1 MAIAF
6 DSATAMTGN
15 TSVTSKTFSH
25 TCSGSDRILFVISAV
40 QTARTITGITY
51 NSVAM
56 TYIDRKQT
64 DYGNEVELWYLV
76 APATGTN
83 NVVIS
88 VDSASNLTGGAISF
102 TGASQT
108 GQPDASSTSGNPTS
122 GVSSY
127 SPAVT
132 SVADNCFAVV
142 GMICASGA
150 TLTGGTNTSIG
161 SQPEVTHAGSAFIY
175 STGGQTPA
183 GTFTLNVTSSSQV
196 MIGVMASFSPAGGGG
211 SPTYRR
217 LSLLGVGQ

>member
-25 TCSGSDRILFVISAV
+25 TCSGSDRILFVISAR
-40 QTARTITGITY
+40 QTAFTITGITY

-56 TYIDRKQT
+56 TQVGTKAT
-64 DYGNEVELWYLV
+64 SYGNTIELWYLV
-76 APATGTN
+76 APATGAN

-88 VDSASNLTGGAISF
+88 VNSACNVTGGAISF

-108 GQPDASSTSGNPTS
+108 GQPDASATGGDPTS
-122 GVSSY
+122 AVSSY
-127 SPAVT
+127 SPSVT
-132 SVADNCFAVV
+132 SVADNCFAVC

-175 STGGQTPA
+175 STAEKTPA
-183 GTFTLNVTSSSQV
+183 GTFTLNVTSASQV
-196 MIGVMASFSPAGGGG
+196 MVSVMASFSPAGGGG
-211 SPTYRR
+211 ATYRR
-217 LSLLGVGQ
+217 KALLGVGQ